1 MSTVP
6 GGNGTPSQ
14 GEIQTWLKARLG
26 EELKLDPGSI
36 DVRAPFSH
44 YGLDS
49 MAAVNLVGQL
59 ETWLGRELDPTLP
72 YDYPNV
78 HALAAHLSGV
88 GEAA

>member
-1 MSTVP
+1 MSKSD
-6 GGNGTPSQ
+6 GENGTPDH
-14 GEIQTWLKARLG
+14 GEIQTWLLAKLG

-49 MAAVNLVGQL
+49 MAAVSLVGQL
-59 ETWLGRELDPTLP
+59 ETWLGRELSPTLP

-78 HALAAHLSGV
+78 NSLAAHLSGA
-88 GEAA
+88 GDPA

>member
-1 MSTVP
+1 MSTVAGESGVP
-6 GGNGTPSQ
+6 ARN
-14 GEIQTWLKARLG
+14 EIQAWLLARLG

-49 MAAVNLVGQL
+49 MAAVSLVGQL
-59 ETWLGRELDPTLP
+59 ETWLGRELSPTLP

-78 HALAAHLSGV
+78 HALAAHLSGL
-88 GEAA
+88 GDAA